1 VDFRYSGFRRVR
13 SNVAVTPVN
22 CDIDITLGFLLTI
35 HQHKGIH
42 MQGVLLFIDNSNI
55 YISGKDLA
63 DQKDGPG
70 SRSKFRM
77 EFAHL
82 VQLAL
87 AGRKLLGAYVVGS
100 IPPEDKAVWDSLEK
114 STGIKPELFERGGIS
129 GGEQGL
135 DQCLQV
141 HMLRAINDYKD
152 PQIVVLMTGDG
163 AGYEDGVGFHAD
175 LERMHE
181 SGWGVEVLS
190 WEHSCNQNL
199 KKWACNKGVFI
210 SLDSHYDSISFV
222 KGVRT
227 STAVALQNR
236 PLSRVRMS
244 PLQLAAEKAR
254 LAAEA
259 RVAEMQ
265 EEINELKK
273 KRKGKEKY
281 ERRFKNNRA

>member
-1 VDFRYSGFRRVR
+1 
-13 SNVAVTPVN
+13 
-22 CDIDITLGFLLTI
+22 
-35 HQHKGIH
+35 

-63 DQKDGPG
+63 DQKDSVG
-70 SRSKFRM
+70 SRANFRM
-77 EFAHL
+77 EFSNL

-87 AGRKLLGAYVVGS
+87 AKRQLIGAYVVGS

-114 STGIKPELFERGGIS
+114 STGIRPELFERGGVS

-175 LERMHE
+175 LERMHK
-181 SGWGVEVLS
+181 SGWGIEVLS
-190 WEHSCNQNL
+190 WEHSCNQKL
-199 KKWACNKGVFI
+199 KKWAKEKGVFI
-210 SLDSHYDSISFV
+210 SLDTHYNSISFV

-227 STAVALQNR
+227 SSAVNLNNR
-236 PLSRVRMS
+236 PLSKVRMS
-244 PLQLAAEKAR
+244 PLQLAEEKAQIST
-254 LAAEA
+254 EA
-259 RVAEMQ
+259 KITALQRELD
-265 EEINELKK
+265 ELKLK
-273 KRKGKEKY
+273 QKSKEKY
-281 ERRFKNNRA
+281 ERRFNKNKT

>member
-1 VDFRYSGFRRVR
+1 
-13 SNVAVTPVN
+13 
-22 CDIDITLGFLLTI
+22 
-35 HQHKGIH
+35 

-70 SRSKFRM
+70 SRGKFRM

-114 STGIKPELFERGGIS
+114 STGIKPELFERGGVS

-163 AGYEDGVGFHAD
+163 AGYDDGVGFHAD

-181 SGWGVEVLS
+181 SGWGIEVLS
-190 WEHSCNQNL
+190 WEHSCNKNL
-199 KKWACNKGVFI
+199 KKWAADKGVFI
-210 SLDSHYDSISFV
+210 SLDSHYSSISFV

-227 STAVALQNR
+227 SSAVAFHSR
-236 PLSRVRMS
+236 PLSKVRMS
-244 PLQLAAEKAR
+244 PLQLAEEKAR
-254 LAAEA
+254 LASEGKMADLQRELD
-259 RVAEMQ
+259 
-265 EEINELKK
+265 ELKLK
-273 KRKGKEKY
+273 QKGKEKH
-281 ERRFKNNRA
+281 ERRFKKNKT